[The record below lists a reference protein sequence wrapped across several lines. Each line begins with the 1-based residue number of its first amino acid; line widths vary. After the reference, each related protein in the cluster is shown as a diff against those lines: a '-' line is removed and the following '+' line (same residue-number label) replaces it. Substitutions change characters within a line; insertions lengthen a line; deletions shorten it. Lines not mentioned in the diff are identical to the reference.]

1 MRIILTALISLVIC
15 LSLSGRVTESKG
27 PTEVAKGK
35 IRKVKNPI
43 ANQYI
48 VVLKD
53 DVDTKAV
60 ARNLALA
67 HGGLIRFY
75 YEHALKGFSARLT
88 EQAALALSKNPFVAF
103 VEEDGELETSGVQV
117 SPPNWG
123 LDRIDQHDLPFDG
136 LYSYAA
142 DGAGVNA
149 YVIDSGITY
158 NHPEFGGRALFGAD
172 LVEDNNFPRGADC
185 IGHGTSVAGILGGA
199 TFGVA
204 KQVKLYSVRVSKC
217 TNGRA
222 DRSVFL
228 AGMDWVTLNHK
239 KPAVA
244 NISINAG
251 CDDLAECQQLNSVD
265 MAAEALIAA
274 GVTVV
279 TSAGNNEG
287 VVNTSPARVASAIT
301 VGAVTNTDRRVG
313 GTAYGDYVDLFAPG
327 YEVVTASNY
336 GGTTLFSYTSAAAPH
351 VAGAVALYLQT
362 HPAATPSQVQQY
374 IVNKATFGKV
384 RNIPSFSGTPNRLL
398 YIQP

>member
-1 MRIILTALISLVIC
+1 MRIILIALISLVIC
-15 LSLSGRVTESKG
+15 LSLSGRPTESKG

-48 VVLKD
+48 IVLKG

-60 ARNLALA
+60 AQNLALT
-67 HGGLIRFY
+67 HGGSIRFY
-75 YEHALKGFSARLT
+75 YEHALKGFSVRLT
-88 EQAALALSKNPFVAF
+88 EQAALALSRNPLVAF
-103 VEEDGELETSGVQV
+103 VEQDGEMESAGVQV

-123 LDRIDQHDLPFDG
+123 LDRIDQRDLPLDG

-185 IGHGTSVAGILGGA
+185 IGHGTNVAGILGGA

-251 CDDLAECQQLNSVD
+251 CNDLAECQQLSSVD

-287 VVNTSPARVASAIT
+287 EVNTSPARVLSAIT

-313 GTAYGDYVDLFAPG
+313 GTAYGGYVDLFAPG

-362 HPAATPSQVQQY
+362 HPTATPSQVQQY
-374 IVNKATFGKV
+374 IVNTATFGKV